1 LQFQN
6 HFGRSIN
13 GLHSFGTETAFVFC
27 NHDTEFFRDRHGFN
41 YFEGWDPVFEVVDVS
56 DGWKHS

>member
-1 LQFQN
+1 MDTKSYPFRMGLDLYVFPVSEPC
-6 HFGRSIN
+6 REIIN

-41 YFEGWDPVFEVVDVS
+41 YFER
-56 DGWKHS
+56 